1 MGDPQSAGRNPRRH
15 AMPAYRGFP
24 GKAAAINLL
33 RVLHLAGV
41 VGLGAMLLSGVPWQ
55 GCGAYCLLVL
65 IPGGAILALDIWSH
79 PAYLIEV
86 KGAGMLVKLALV
98 GSIPFAGDARLTL
111 FWAALGL
118 SVLVS
123 HAPGSLRNRR
133 LIR

>member
-1 MGDPQSAGRNPRRH
+1 VRNPQSAGRDPRRDT
-15 AMPAYRGFP
+15 APAYRGFP

-41 VGLGAMLLSGVPWQ
+41 VGLGAMLLSGAPWQ

-65 IPGGAILALDIWSH
+65 ISGGAILALDVWSH
-79 PAYLIEV
+79 QAYILEV
-86 KGAGMLVKLALV
+86 KGAGMLLKLALV
-98 GSIPFAGDARLTL
+98 GAIPFAGDGRVAL

-123 HAPGSLRNRR
+123 HAPGSVRNRR